1 MMAIFRRRCAIVRF
15 DIILFWGWFETMR
28 RTDCCIALAPSMRAR
43 ARSHTKSAAL
53 NASQYHSSRR
63 SDR

>member
-28 RTDCCIALAPSMRAR
+28 RTDCCIALAPIMRAR
-43 ARSHTKSAAL
+43 A
-53 NASQYHSSRR
+53 
-63 SDR
+63 